1 MIFQF
6 VAEYSKHSDL
16 RREFARDPHGVL
28 DRYDISLAERKHLLA
43 GDREEVGR
51 QLHAEIEEMFSVSYQ
66 AVIWPVYYPNI
77 ISRSTQDAVGKGKSI
92 ELSLSV
98 LNLAPQVKV
107 RFHQGEQQL
116 EAKIL
121 RIDHSLQTGV
131 HDIHC
136 QAVFPESGS
145 WDLEIVNL
153 VEGEERSDL
162 RKDYFTISGDHSND
176 LFDAI
181 PAACTVLPFRNARRS
196 GSPGEDRPVHERL
209 SGDRFERCVRAAS
222 EDRSGSGGSPLLL
235 GWSERQAKALAGPR
249 AGRAP
254 SVGTR
259 VAAAA

>member
-1 MIFQF
+1 MIFRF
-6 VAEYSKHSDL
+6 VAEYSQRSDL
-16 RREFARDPHGVL
+16 RREFSFDPNEVL
-28 DRYDISLAERKHLLA
+28 DRYDIPEAERKHLIA
-43 GDREEVGR
+43 GDREQVAR
-51 QLHAEIEEMFSVSYQ
+51 QLHAEIDEMFSISYQ
-66 AVIWPVYYPNI
+66 ALIWPVYYPNI
-77 ISRSTQDAVGKGKSI
+77 ISHSTQDAMCQGKSI
-92 ELSLSV
+92 ELSISV

-121 RIDHSLQTGV
+121 QIDHSLQTGV
-131 HDIHC
+131 HDIRC
-136 QAVFPESGS
+136 QTAFPASGS

-162 RKDYFTISGDHSND
+162 RKGCFTISGDHSND

-181 PAACTVLPFRNARRS
+181 PAACTVLPFRHARRA
-196 GSPGEDRPVHERL
+196 GSPGEDRSVHERL
-209 SGDRFERCVRAAS
+209 SGDRFERRVRAAS

-235 GWSERQAKALAGPR
+235 GWSERQATALAGPG